1 MNFSEKFSYLFILSL
16 VALTVLTMPLIAG
29 CISVSKAGDTDAVDL
44 PGGVQGPDG
53 GGAVSAAAVQRETKS
68 TVMPA
73 EAILTVQSDRIV
85 LKNPP
90 TLEANTSHMLGT
102 LFQEKRLILQSNYA
116 YIVDVAA
123 PPLVI
128 RFKATPA
135 STDPR
140 ESYFVVTVR
149 DEKSREIIV
158 KDGYGRIYS
167 GNKEQEIIIYG
178 AGTYHINIEAS
189 QIDVEFKILT
199 ADAPLEELPLV
210 FEEDAFEFWEY
221 F

>member
-1 MNFSEKFSYLFILSL
+1 MNFSENISHLFILSL

-53 GGAVSAAAVQRETKS
+53 GGAASAAAVQRETKS
-68 TVMPA
+68 TVLPA
-73 EAILTVQSDRIV
+73 EAIRTAQSDRIA

-90 TLEANTSHMLGT
+90 ALQTNTSNVLGT
-102 LFQEKRLILQSNYA
+102 LFQERRVIMQSNYA

-149 DEKSREIIV
+149 DEESGGIIV

-167 GNKEQEIIIYG
+167 GNEEQEIIIYG

-189 QIDVEFKILT
+189 QIDVDFKILT
-199 ADAPLEELPLV
+199 ADAPLEELPQV
-210 FEEDAFEFWEY
+210 SEEDAFEFWEY